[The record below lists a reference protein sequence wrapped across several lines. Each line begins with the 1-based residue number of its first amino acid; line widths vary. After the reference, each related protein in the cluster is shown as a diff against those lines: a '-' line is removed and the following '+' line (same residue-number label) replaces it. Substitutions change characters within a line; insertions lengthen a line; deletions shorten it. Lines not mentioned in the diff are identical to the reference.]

1 VSAWSA
7 ADVNGGAQE
16 VEDVR
21 DPQYQ
26 WVQFYSILGAAL
38 VIEPQQE
45 RFHWQVNASTG
56 VRHYPS
62 LNEVIPSGQNV
73 SGSLTFSLGGR
84 TTVGMSATG
93 SYSPTY
99 TLAPFLPALPSQPGE
114 SLTNLDYGVVGSP
127 NYTTSTYFSISQAL
141 TNRASVSLGYGMIM
155 RFTNPGEPSRKQKCT
170 SQVRLSADKIRELS
184 RIRAPPGKL
193 RSTL

>member
-1 VSAWSA
+1 MTVSAWSA
-7 ADVNGGAQE
+7 ADLNGGAQE

-26 WVQFYSILGAAL
+26 GVQFYSILGAAL

-73 SGSLTFSLGGR
+73 NGTLTFSLGGR
-84 TTVGMSATG
+84 TTVGMSGQATTRR
-93 SYSPTY
+93 PTPWRHFSR
-99 TLAPFLPALPSQPGE
+99 PFQ
-114 SLTNLDYGVVGSP
+114 
-127 NYTTSTYFSISQAL
+127 
-141 TNRASVSLGYGMIM
+141 VSLA
-155 RFTNPGEPSRKQKCT
+155 SH
-170 SQVRLSADKIRELS
+170 
-184 RIRAPPGKL
+184 
-193 RSTL
+193 